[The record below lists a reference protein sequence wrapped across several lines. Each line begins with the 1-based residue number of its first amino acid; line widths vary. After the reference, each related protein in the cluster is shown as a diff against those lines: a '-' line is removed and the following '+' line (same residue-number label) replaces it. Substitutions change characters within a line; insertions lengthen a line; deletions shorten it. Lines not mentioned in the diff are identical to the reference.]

1 MRKKLVRL
9 AGNKLIAGSLV
20 MFSGTMVANVGNY
33 IYHLLMGR
41 MLGPVGYGELQSVI
55 SVAYLLFIF
64 ISALALTTTKFIAGL
79 KGRGDQAGIRW
90 LFAVLNRKVLLA
102 ASVVLIL
109 TILGSPLVKNFLHLH
124 STLPIIFAGLLFL
137 ISALSSVN
145 RAILQGLLRFK
156 QIVQSHISE
165 TAFKVAAAVI
175 LVSLGW
181 AVDGATLALVLA
193 SLVGLWTAFRFLK
206 PLRHGRS
213 SQPDLNK
220 KIFLQYGLP
229 VFFFNLSFTSL
240 FTNDIILVKHFFPA
254 YEAGLYASLAVL
266 GKIIFFATGAIPNV
280 MFPMIVH
287 RRSQGKKIKHL
298 LLASLALLSII
309 AAVAV
314 LVYWLFP
321 KLMVRLLFGSDYLAI
336 APLLVW
342 MAIFMSLYSLS
353 YLLTSFSLSI
363 EKTKVVFFG
372 VAAALL
378 QVALIALFHQQL
390 LQVVWISI
398 GITGCLFLSLVV
410 YSFYG
415 QK

>member
-1 MRKKLVRL
+1 
-9 AGNKLIAGSLV
+9 
-20 MFSGTMVANVGNY
+20 
-33 IYHLLMGR
+33 
-41 MLGPVGYGELQSVI
+41 
-55 SVAYLLFIF
+55 
-64 ISALALTTTKFIAGL
+64 
-79 KGRGDQAGIRW
+79 
-90 LFAVLNRKVLLA
+90 
-102 ASVVLIL
+102 
-109 TILGSPLVKNFLHLH
+109 
-124 STLPIIFAGLLFL
+124 
-137 ISALSSVN
+137 
-145 RAILQGLLRFK
+145 
-156 QIVQSHISE
+156 
-165 TAFKVAAAVI
+165 
-175 LVSLGW
+175 
-181 AVDGATLALVLA
+181 VDGATLALVLA

-309 AAVAV
+309 AAAAV

-378 QVALIALFHQQL
+378 QVTLIALFHQQL

>member
-229 VFFFNLSFTSL
+229 VFFSNLSFTSL

-309 AAVAV
+309 AAAAV

>member
-181 AVDGATLALVLA
+181 TVDGATLALVLA

-309 AAVAV
+309 AAAAV

>member
-109 TILGSPLVKNFLHLH
+109 TILGSPLAKNFLHLH

-309 AAVAV
+309 AAAAV

-378 QVALIALFHQQL
+378 QVTLIALFHQQL

>member
-109 TILGSPLVKNFLHLH
+109 TILGSPLAKNFLHLH

-181 AVDGATLALVLA
+181 TVDGATLALVLA

-229 VFFFNLSFTSL
+229 VFFSNLSFTSL

-309 AAVAV
+309 AAAAV

-378 QVALIALFHQQL
+378 QVTLIALFHQQL